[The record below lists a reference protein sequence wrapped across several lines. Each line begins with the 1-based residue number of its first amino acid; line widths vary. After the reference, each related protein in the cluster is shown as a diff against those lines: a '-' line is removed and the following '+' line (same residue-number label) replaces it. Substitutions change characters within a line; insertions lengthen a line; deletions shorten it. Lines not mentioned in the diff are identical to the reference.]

1 MEESLMEQLHQELAQ
16 VRRELGFANYKLK
29 EYGIEPCVFQ
39 YRLLLDKQQ
48 RLEMAIG
55 GGLWV

>member
-1 MEESLMEQLHQELAQ
+1 MEQLHQELAQ